1 MPSISRSSSSTSH
14 PNKPQSL
21 SNSPSASSLNLDPA
35 PSSTSAT
42 PDSAD
47 PHDETKF
54 KQLLAVL
61 KKAIGVKD
69 MGAMRLS
76 LPAHLITPVGN
87 LEYWCYLDRPDFFAA
102 INDSDDDLERMLAVL
117 RWTLTKDCK
126 FVHGPLCKPYNSVL
140 GEQFRCIYDVAP
152 VKVDPDSGDLLVF
165 DTPSRAASPTDP
177 ADSTCKRPASFRTT
191 SSSTALD
198 SEDTGPL
205 RDENRTSSSLATS
218 VNNKPS
224 SSARVVFLNEQV
236 SHHPPISCFWYE
248 ARTKLEDQT
257 SPSKPLVIAHGVDQI
272 SAKFTGTS
280 VKVFPGSMNK
290 GIFIKLPNRNEEYE
304 ITHPTATVA
313 GLIRASP
320 YVVIADYTYI
330 TCRSPQKRRFRTMI
344 NYIDESWVGKA
355 KFALE
360 GVIYE
365 LEETEN
371 PNEWTKIKQ
380 VPSERIWCKFSGS
393 WRGVVTYTIEQ
404 SRKSSGSNEQQS
416 SSSKARELLNLGSL
430 LPLPKTVK
438 PQEKQTEME
447 SRKFW
452 SSLTSLIKAKNF
464 PEATKVKQAIEQHQ
478 RDLSAKR
485 KSSNQP
491 FKPLIFHIEDN
502 SDDDDNVPDPA
513 KPTPDGYAKFSK
525 PTLTP
530 EGTTI
535 LEAEFEGIGY
545 DQTPLDN

>member
-1 MPSISRSSSSTSH
+1 
-14 PNKPQSL
+14 
-21 SNSPSASSLNLDPA
+21 
-35 PSSTSAT
+35 
-42 PDSAD
+42 
-47 PHDETKF
+47 
-54 KQLLAVL
+54 
-61 KKAIGVKD
+61 
-69 MGAMRLS
+69 MRLS

-380 VPSERIWCKFSGS
+380 VPAERIWCKFSGS

>member
-248 ARTKLEDQT
+248 ARTKPEDQT

-290 GIFIKLPNRNEEYE
+290 GIFIK
-304 ITHPTATVA
+304 
-313 GLIRASP
+313 
-320 YVVIADYTYI
+320 
-330 TCRSPQKRRFRTMI
+330 PQ
-344 NYIDESWVGKA
+344 
-355 KFALE
+355 
-360 GVIYE
+360 
-365 LEETEN
+365 
-371 PNEWTKIKQ
+371 
-380 VPSERIWCKFSGS
+380 SERRI
-393 WRGVVTYTIEQ
+393 
-404 SRKSSGSNEQQS
+404 
-416 SSSKARELLNLGSL
+416 
-430 LPLPKTVK
+430 
-438 PQEKQTEME
+438 
-447 SRKFW
+447 
-452 SSLTSLIKAKNF
+452 
-464 PEATKVKQAIEQHQ
+464 
-478 RDLSAKR
+478 
-485 KSSNQP
+485 
-491 FKPLIFHIEDN
+491 
-502 SDDDDNVPDPA
+502 
-513 KPTPDGYAKFSK
+513 
-525 PTLTP
+525 
-530 EGTTI
+530 
-535 LEAEFEGIGY
+535 
-545 DQTPLDN
+545 

>member
-380 VPSERIWCKFSGS
+380 VPAERIWCKFSGS